1 MRTDCRWS
9 GDNCYAIG
17 IHIDRAAG
25 TIRRTL
31 DCLIAAVCV
40 RESSAILHND
50 GDFDHL
56 AAVTELII
64 HRATRLEAD
73 R

>member
-1 MRTDCRWS
+1 VF
-9 GDNCYAIG
+9 AK
-17 IHIDRAAG
+17 
-25 TIRRTL
+25 
-31 DCLIAAVCV
+31 
-40 RESSAILHND
+40 SSAILHND